1 MTLPTW
7 ATPFSDN
14 VSTVSAAFLN
24 GYVRTQI
31 PKAVDGVGGG
41 AYSPAVQLDIGGA
54 GLKLSNGNALGY
66 SSRSLSRV
74 QAGLLHNTTAGTF
87 GVGLIVVAANQFAVQ
102 MFDRIPNG
110 ATLTGITVYHNRTNL
125 GTLPTTRVTAT
136 IRKRDITTGTGS
148 VISGPTEDPTSVL
161 ASYEA
166 HHSFSLSGLSE
177 VIDNTTTVYYLDFSG
192 ESGSNTTSTVLYP
205 CLVTF
210 TLSAQDEAP

>member
-87 GVGLIVVAANQFAVQ
+87 GTGLIVVSASQFAVQ

-148 VISGPTEDPTSVL
+148 VISGPTEDPTSGL

>member
-14 VSTVSAAFLN
+14 ISTIPAAFLD

-31 PKAVDGVGGG
+31 PKAIDGVGGG

-54 GLKLSNGNALGY
+54 GLKLSNGNQLSY
-66 SSRSLSRV
+66 SSRSISRV
-74 QAGLLHNTTAGTF
+74 QTGLLHNTTAGTF
-87 GVGLIVVAANQFAVQ
+87 GAGLITVSASQTAIQ

-110 ATLTGITVYHNRTNL
+110 ATLTGVTVYHNRTNL
-125 GTLPTTRVTAT
+125 GTLPTTRVSVT
-136 IRKRDITTGTGS
+136 IRKRNITTGTGS
-148 VISGPTEDPTSVL
+148 VITGPTEDPTSVL

-166 HHSFSLSGLSE
+166 HHAITITGLSE

-192 ESGSNTTSTVLYP
+192 ESGSNTSSTVLYA
-205 CLVTF
+205 CLATF
-210 TLSAQDEAP
+210 TLTAQDEAP